1 MKIIHHKL
9 EDGDKD
15 PIEFN
20 AASYSI
26 ASNYIDD
33 AMYFGEFRPVNDF
46 DKELHPSKGFLMAH
60 GNDECASGGEVVV
73 SNSPFWILKTLGQWT
88 SENCLD
94 TSIIHLQ
101 EYASFES
108 AYSVALAMREGH
120 PLCYDATED

>member
-15 PIEFN
+15 PIEVN
-20 AASYSI
+20 VDSYSV
-26 ASNYIDD
+26 ASNYIED
-33 AMYFGEFRPVNDF
+33 AMDFGEFRPVNDF
-46 DKELHPSKGFLMAH
+46 DKELHPSKVFLMTH

-73 SNSPFWILKTLGQWT
+73 SNSPFWILKTFDQWRT
-88 SENCLD
+88 ERLD

-108 AYSVALAMREGH
+108 AYAVALAMREGN
-120 PLCYDATED
+120 PLCYDATKQ